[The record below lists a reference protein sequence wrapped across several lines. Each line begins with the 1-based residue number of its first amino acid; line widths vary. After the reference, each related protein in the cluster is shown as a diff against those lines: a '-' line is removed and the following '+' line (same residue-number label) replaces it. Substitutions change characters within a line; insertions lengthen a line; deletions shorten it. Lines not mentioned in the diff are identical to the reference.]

1 MCSANAIQ
9 QKAAFLQQQ
18 CHEQLERANMI
29 LRTVSI
35 FGILRGTQQIWLVFF
50 NLCFGENII

>member
-29 LRTVSI
+29 LRTVSV
-35 FGILRGTQQIWLVFF
+35 FGILRGTQQI
-50 NLCFGENII
+50 